1 MFFNLFQF
9 IINVEIETNIA
20 NTTAINCNNGNNAN
34 AKAPKLSNQIK
45 IVSFILLIS
54 FINLFFYATGGKGG
68 VITSNSVG
76 SPKTTC
82 KLSS

>member
-1 MFFNLFQF
+1 MFFTLFQF

-45 IVSFILLIS
+45 IVSLRQLIS
-54 FINLFFYATGGKGG
+54 FIIVFFYANNGNGG
-68 VITSNSVG
+68 VGLG
-76 SPKTTC
+76 S
-82 KLSS
+82 